1 MMKRQVSGFRS
12 VSTRTEDQEPGKS
25 FSCRHSCEGRN
36 PVSLFF
42 ISLINESIGLYKDS
56 GFRIKCGMTNF
67 VLLVICSF
75 TLIFFPVTAS
85 DAVTLDEMVD
95 RIQKIFSEITDL
107 QGSFAQTSYIKDL
120 EETQKY
126 SGTFFLKKP
135 SSVMW
140 EYAKPRDEKVVIRDT
155 DTWIYKKAEN
165 QVIKTKFTKEA
176 YSQVPIALL
185 SGMER
190 IRDDFTLSVPEE
202 NALQLVPKQRIGF
215 IKTIVMEVVPGDF
228 PVKTFTV
235 IDTYGNIIMIEL
247 SGVKINPGLDDSL
260 FIFTP
265 PPGAEVY
272 DMSK

>member
-1 MMKRQVSGFRS
+1 MLSLIVTALSALPLPYTFSS
-12 VSTRTEDQEPGKS
+12 VT
-25 FSCRHSCEGRN
+25 
-36 PVSLFF
+36 PVS
-42 ISLINESIGLYKDS
+42 
-56 GFRIKCGMTNF
+56 
-67 VLLVICSF
+67 
-75 TLIFFPVTAS
+75 A
-85 DAVTLDEMVD
+85 ATLDEMVD

-190 IRDDFTLSVPEE
+190 IRDDFALSVPEE

>member
-1 MMKRQVSGFRS
+1 MLTLICTALSLLPM
-12 VSTRTEDQEPGKS
+12 P
-25 FSCRHSCEGRN
+25 HSLSPIT
-36 PVSLFF
+36 PVSAA
-42 ISLINESIGLYKDS
+42 G
-56 GFRIKCGMTNF
+56 
-67 VLLVICSF
+67 
-75 TLIFFPVTAS
+75 
-85 DAVTLDEMVD
+85 LDETVD
-95 RIQKIFSEITDL
+95 RIQKTFSGITDL

-140 EYAKPRDEKVVIRDT
+140 EYATPRDEKVVIRDT
-155 DTWIYKKAEN
+155 DTWIYKKSEN
-165 QVIKTKFTKEA
+165 QVIRTTFSKEA

-190 IRDDFTLSVPEE
+190 IREDFNISVPEE
-202 NALQLVPKQRIGF
+202 HALQLIPKQRIGF
-215 IKTIVMEVVPGDF
+215 IKTIVMEVSPDDF
-228 PVKTFTV
+228 PVKMFTV

-247 SGVKINPGLDDSL
+247 TGVTVNPGLDDTL